1 MSKLIARIASAAAI
15 ALAAIPVVAAT
26 AAHADTR
33 RITVSDLDF
42 SRPSHVAVFEKRVAR
57 VAYEICPTDTRQNTA
72 KAEACRQ
79 SLRGQAVAA
88 LGDNQRFKLARAES
102 EGFALA
108 AK

>member
-42 SRPSHVAVFEKRVAR
+42 SRAAHVAVFEKRIAR
-57 VAYEICPTDTRQNTA
+57 AAFEICPADTRQNSA

-79 SLRGQAVAA
+79 TLRSQAVAA
-88 LGDNQRFKLARAES
+88 LGDSQRIKLARVES